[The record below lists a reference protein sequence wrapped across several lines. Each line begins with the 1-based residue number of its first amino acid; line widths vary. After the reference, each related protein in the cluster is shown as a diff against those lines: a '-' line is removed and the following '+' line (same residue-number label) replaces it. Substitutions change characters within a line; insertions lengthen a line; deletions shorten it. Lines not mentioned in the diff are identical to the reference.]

1 MSRVFFLYKND
12 RRILIMDLSSIK
24 DVNSSIEIIDSCE
37 ETITRLPLKSAL
49 LLTDVTGTSYDM
61 LGIERIRTFSR
72 NISPFIKASAVSG
85 ATDEKEMII
94 EMLEKMTGRRIA
106 AFATRQEAVDFLV
119 SVAE

>member
-72 NISPFIKASAVSG
+72 NISPFIKASAVAG
-85 ATDEKEMII
+85 AMDEKEMVI

-106 AFATRQEAVDFLV
+106 GFATRQEAVDFLV
-119 SVAE
+119 SFAE